1 MNFIKSVFSDESD
14 PPRTESNNASS
25 ADTPNAPPSDSS
37 PSHHNRNPSASWKN
51 LIKALTEKSESVIEI
66 YRRDL
71 QEFGTGLKKEIEVA
85 HDSLESVGH
94 VIDQFG
100 NTVIKGTAQIISQ
113 GKEAI
118 LESDSVQKKNKKQ
131 SSLNSK
137 LYSRFDAQI
146 RAIQGDV
153 NTYIE
158 KPFDLERYNKWKLE
172 FTLEGKNEEIEG
184 LLKENDEME
193 SVYKRVVPNNVDRE
207 TFWLRYYYKVYKLK
221 KAEDIRA
228 KLVRRMSREED
239 EELSWDVEDEEY
251 VDDDDDDDDDDEEEE
266 DEEESKAEKRDSLL
280 QNKTVEESK
289 VDENLEVV
297 QEKGGGSK
305 VDNVNDSEAD
315 SDKKM
320 TMVSSVDD
328 GKSIP
333 VESKNLKH
341 KEEEKELEWD
351 EIEDLSSIHEKKAM
365 GESGSP
371 RKVDLLKRLSSA
383 AEEEDLSW
391 DIEDDDDDDDEP
403 AKA

>member
-1 MNFIKSVFSDESD
+1 MNFFKSVFSDD
-14 PPRTESNNASS
+14 PDPSGSESNNASS
-25 ADTPNAPPSDSS
+25 TDSPNAPPSDSS
-37 PSHHNRNPSASWKN
+37 PSHHHRNPSASWKN
-51 LIKALTEKSESVIEI
+51 LIKTLSEKSESVIEI

-85 HDSLESVGH
+85 HDSLETVGH

-137 LYSRFDAQI
+137 KYSRFDAQI

-158 KPFDLERYNKWKLE
+158 EPFDLERYNKWKLE
-172 FTLEGKNEEIEG
+172 FSLEGKNEEIEG

-193 SVYKRVVPNNVDRE
+193 SIYNRVVPNNVDRE
-207 TFWLRYYYKVYKLK
+207 TFWLRYYYKVYKVK

-228 KLVRRMSREED
+228 KLVRRMSKEED
-239 EELSWDVEDEEY
+239 EDLSWDVEDEKY
-251 VDDDDDDDDDDEEEE
+251 VDDDDDDDDDSDDDEEEE
-266 DEEESKAEKRDSLL
+266 DSKVEKRDSLL
-280 QNKTVEESK
+280 QNKMMEESK

-297 QEKGGGSK
+297 QEK
-305 VDNVNDSEAD
+305 VDNVNDS
-315 SDKKM
+315 DKKM
-320 TMVSSVDD
+320 SMERKVGD
-328 GKSIP
+328 GKSSP
-333 VESKNLKH
+333 VVSKNLEH
-341 KEEEKELEWD
+341 KDEEKDLEWD
-351 EIEDLSSIHEKKAM
+351 EIEDLNSIHEKKAM
-365 GESGSP
+365 GESGSAS
-371 RKVDLLKRLSSA
+371 KVDLLKRLSSV

-391 DIEDDDDDDDEP
+391 DIEDDDEP
-403 AKA
+403 SKA

>member
-1 MNFIKSVFSDESD
+1 
-14 PPRTESNNASS
+14 
-25 ADTPNAPPSDSS
+25 
-37 PSHHNRNPSASWKN
+37 
-51 LIKALTEKSESVIEI
+51 
-66 YRRDL
+66 
-71 QEFGTGLKKEIEVA
+71 
-85 HDSLESVGH
+85 
-94 VIDQFG
+94 
-100 NTVIKGTAQIISQ
+100 
-113 GKEAI
+113 
-118 LESDSVQKKNKKQ
+118 
-131 SSLNSK
+131 

-158 KPFDLERYNKWKLE
+158 EPFDLERYNKWKLE

-391 DIEDDDDDDDEP
+391 DIEDDDDDEP